1 MTKSTPQSVS
11 ISDALLQQANQL
23 IKTFNT
29 DKNQLSELVIENT
42 LETLHATADTLELPV
57 ANHLLSRMVEFR
69 DLFEL
74 TPINAKVA

>member
-1 MTKSTPQSVS
+1 MTESTPQSVS
-11 ISDALLQQANQL
+11 ISYALLQQANQI

-29 DKNQLSELVIENT
+29 DKKQLSEIVIENT
-42 LETLHATADTLELPV
+42 LETLHATAEALDLPV
-57 ANHLLSRMVEFR
+57 AAYLMSRMVEFR